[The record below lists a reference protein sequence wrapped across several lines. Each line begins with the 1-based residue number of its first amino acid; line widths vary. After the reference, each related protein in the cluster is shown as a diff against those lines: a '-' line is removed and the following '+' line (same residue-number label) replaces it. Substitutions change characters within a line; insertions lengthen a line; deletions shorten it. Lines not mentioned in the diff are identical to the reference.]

1 MLQLSRLEIYQKDE
15 IVEKFKPLIDELTTC
30 NDESFLT
37 KLIDIQEWDRARDDL
52 YVWIPVL
59 NRIDEML
66 SRVIDKYGYRT
77 NDFQMKPV
85 KLVCMN
91 KSDIDMCTILMEF
104 SCRLLYNTEN
114 RYIYSS
120 MDVMNNLLNCPNFEI
135 KLGAIKILAIM
146 GERYQVSRERID
158 SNNVLSDHNLKK
170 KALQLALVL
179 PSSVSDDS
187 GSHVTLVDLFTSD
200 KSYPDK
206 WSKFKYTYHIAEKKK
221 NEKDESAVSS
231 SESTFMKKFTIN
243 NNELVNSSLQELFD
257 KGMHALPN
265 EFWYDFS
272 LRVTVAKAFS
282 DNSPSSNQLL
292 NLIIRTKFNTV
303 AYINTVYP
311 APQVSSKLF
320 EVDPYTFNSLSEFIS
335 LAEPKIPSKLR
346 LDCLFA
352 LECISLRH
360 VWCSDI
366 MRNLGGNLA
375 HGALFLILRQIGK
388 LLRSKNEEISE
399 EYNVRFFYLVSNVAD
414 VKSLHSSL
422 LSAGF
427 IPCLLDIVS
436 VSQTKYKRTITSAT
450 HLLEVFINDA
460 DSTSEFITND
470 GFNILINAVRNEV
483 DFVLENPNS
492 GKPSPYASES
502 YSVSFRQQAYIR
514 SLLKLVVKL
523 LKTDS
528 GDRIRN
534 LIDSPLLKSM
544 SQILNNPT
552 IFGNILVV
560 FTLDIIQ
567 KVINSEPT
575 IYQVL
580 VDAGLIPY
588 IFDNFSQLL
597 VPSSEMIY
605 LLPDLISALCLNVE
619 GLNQVKEKN
628 IIGQLFNV
636 MTEVKFARAISWKD
650 EASEFGT
657 FIDELAR
664 HYPNLKDPILDSFC
678 DFIKRIPSSVTFS
691 QPFIYTSHVNGHSFY
706 YSKDENVVENEENS
720 TELCFW
726 DTQQSSVVI
735 DCFSNLLYG
744 MSLENVVLQKF
755 SQRLDVKHLIAIL
768 DTARPPFDFS
778 SSQAMLNITDAL
790 QLIDEHDKDYAFLP
804 LLKLLERRLGELDAF
819 LNHDDT
825 SSFFLSKAKNDNKKD
840 LQYLDNVTAELSRI
854 TSLMYVV
861 TSVYLSF
868 SSLSPTRLL
877 QITDYFNEQG
887 FDLITYIGLLF
898 RRCALEEM
906 YIRQSLPPTVVD
918 ETTPD
923 SLFNL
928 PPIKIYAV
936 DKIKGGIKDNKTSAK
951 FKNTLEVRSIVC
963 KLQTFSAL
971 LYRCFLRLTHTRTTG
986 IELNDKSIEI
996 QIFDKTVQQLVNM
1009 LGIGLNDN
1017 NVSFYLVLLH
1027 FITYVMTYSRTTM
1040 TTNDILQTLPAL
1052 IFYQKGGYS
1061 AYTSLILELF
1071 PKMMNIKTSN
1081 SIDDTFVVKDSPL
1094 ILTVSCMVNALSFIN
1109 RSTRIGGMETIKNAE
1124 SYFPSMKGKYDVVGT
1139 FSSYVKKSALCMIY
1153 ELCEHQRILQLTSRS
1168 IPYPVYK
1175 AILTVIT
1182 NIYMES
1188 PSDDATDLMELD
1200 WKVIPPSQK
1209 KVEILMKA
1217 GISEDVAKAYL
1228 EEKNDRLPTE
1238 RDTSTFSDDEWQ
1250 RYEKLLKHSDNLTD
1264 AVSMVPVVKPESSLN
1279 ALRIDFFKKQFS
1291 SSFFNVLPYY
1301 PKLINSFT
1309 QTLLQMLKCIEEPIR
1324 DISENIFQSIKATP
1338 MENTSKLSSLI
1349 HILGI
1354 LLNEEEVYLHSEEML
1369 SDFMSYL
1376 TDILRPEHVNTI
1388 WFSKALYAYEV
1399 LFARSDIPH
1408 EEKLSENIKMRFR
1421 LPPLPSFYHISEN
1434 VQQVI
1439 FDNIIRVGDITN
1451 FYSAVSIT
1459 RILLIY
1465 CKDEKKIEDIIH
1477 SRMLPKILKVIGAYQ
1492 LYEKIN
1498 FLEASYLLL
1507 LRRCFET
1514 PRIISD
1520 LIEHEVKD
1528 SFVSKTLGNHTER
1541 SRELTSLL
1549 EDKAHIVARNP
1560 REFIKQ
1566 LSSSCK
1572 FIEFDRDG
1580 TLWNFTLERNGDD
1593 DVGSE
1598 VASTDSSDFRSK
1610 RTGIVH
1616 LIISQLMA
1624 ASKKDW
1630 LSEPPNSSDNNNEGK
1645 TSSNKPD
1652 PSRNPV
1658 CAYMIFLLKILV
1670 ELITSYKQCKYEFL
1684 TYDRRHVYMEEPKP
1698 RSTALNFFLY
1708 QLLDETSSQEHNRD
1722 EMKRREVISMLSRSV
1737 IVGFTSSIIDK
1748 STTKRDLKQI
1758 DPDMAYVRKF
1768 TIDIIIRALKNVSVS
1783 EQALETNVNKIDSW
1797 FNVLSLMVYV
1807 QAPYLRLLLDTNNID
1822 ADRYQ
1827 ICRMM
1832 IDQDIPAAITDCM
1845 AIVDINLPFSKK
1857 LFNSGV
1863 EVLNAINT
1871 TRNDF
1876 ESLFKIEGI
1885 DEDEV
1890 DDVESDKDEVSNMFK
1905 NSSLG
1910 MYDVDDIEE
1919 DDDADIDEDSL
1930 IGDDEDIAFVD
1941 DDPAAYDIVCSD
1953 DNAIEDENEASD
1965 ASEESNMTYATDTDG
1980 IEVEM
1985 IDSNDD
1991 EDSSHSSDDDSS
2003 IDSYYGVEDG
2013 SVEDYSGS
2021 EGANE
2026 SEIDVVSVNEDESSF
2041 DSSENNSDLIDI
2053 DLSDYSI
2060 DDTDWE
2066 SGLSAL
2072 SASNSDMSSSDE
2084 DAIPNSTTQYDSA
2097 RRVWTFG
2104 DGTVLEDEPSDSET
2118 RGIFQG
2124 IQHTFNPD
2132 AQELFRIDDNTPDHH
2147 HHHQRFSRSH
2157 LHPSR
2162 LPPSLTLLRGNRRN
2176 QSNLLNPLSPTGLE
2190 QTENTISEQLSSIRS
2205 GIRPRP
2211 HRTHF
2216 SDVLLS
2222 GELFDEHSIEGIVL
2236 KSSLLR
2242 WKDCFDM
2249 FHNSKRYGHYVI
2261 AASMNAMYAKSFEM
2275 YKKKVERALEELKGT
2290 EAISDEQS
2298 SQDDYSDEGYSSD
2311 SDISI
2316 DSMPVHTGGVSGHH
2330 TDADGNIIEHEPVY
2344 VTIDGQNVDIG
2355 GTDIDPEFLRA
2366 LPEEMRSEVFAE
2378 HIRERRAA
2386 SFSQHEHVRE
2396 IDPDFLNALPS
2407 NIREDI
2413 TAGDNLT
2420 NTAPII
2426 GGLPLQHESS
2436 VFPSARPNENGDTHS
2451 SDDVHREAI
2460 LNTQES
2466 DPHVSSEPTKK
2477 KPEKIYFE
2485 NLLDRPGVA
2494 ALMKSIFISQPYI
2507 KREIYHELF
2516 YRLCASKQNRS
2527 DIVNILLL
2535 ILTEGTLDQH
2545 SLERM
2550 YNTINNRADRSGKS
2564 QTNTT
2569 RSLPPDCTPLIVANQ
2584 TIEIL
2589 QSLIDTDKRLKFFFI
2604 TEHDNLMI
2612 NRSFTKAR
2620 KDTTLKPERWPVKYL
2635 FDLFGRKMITDETV
2649 LMDLLT
2655 NILQVCTKPIPALV
2669 RNSRQPTTKKIF
2681 QIPEFNKEDLGKIVS
2696 IIDQDS
2702 CNTKIFQQTLS
2713 VMYHLSYANN
2723 SLSVFT
2729 DELTNRSV
2737 EIVKRLS
2744 DDLLSLAS
2752 NTSKNAKDDEMDNDL
2767 VQRMTVP
2774 SSDQAKL
2781 LKILT
2786 ALDYLYSHK
2795 KREDNLGLDKLAQV
2809 YNNMNLGRL
2818 WGSLSD
2824 CLSEF
2829 EKRKDLNT
2837 SATILLPS
2845 IESLMVVCKH
2855 SNINKENTRS
2865 LTYEEEKTMD
2875 FSSIQVENLFFPF
2888 TDIHKKMLNQM
2899 IRSNP
2904 KLMSGPFALLVKN
2917 PRILD
2922 FDNKRYYFVAK
2933 LKIDSTEIPKL
2944 PISVRRDQV
2953 FLDSY
2958 RSLFFKSSD
2967 EIKNSK
2973 LEITFNGES
2982 GVDAGGLTREW
2993 YQVLSRQMFNPDYAL
3008 FLPIPSDKTTFHPN
3022 RSSGVNPE
3030 HLSFF
3035 KFTGMII
3042 GKAIRDQCYLD
3053 CHFSREV
3060 YKSILGKPVS
3070 LKDMDSVDPDYYK
3083 SLVWILKNDITDI
3096 IEETFSIDVD
3106 DYGEHKTVDLIE
3118 NGRNIAVTNEN
3129 KHEYVKKIIEFKL
3142 CKSVQAQ
3149 LDNLIQGFYSLIPKE
3164 LISIFNEQELEL
3176 LISGLPDID
3185 VDDWKNNTKYVN
3197 YTANSR
3203 EIGYFWRAVR
3213 SFDTEERAKLIQFVT
3228 GTSKVPLNGFK
3239 ELSGVGGVCQF
3250 SIHRDYGS
3258 ADRLPSSHTCFNQLN
3273 LPAYASYEA
3282 LRGSLLLAINEGS
3295 EGFGL
3300 A

>member
-1 MLQLSRLEIYQKDE
+1 MLQLSRLEIYQKKE
-15 IVEKFKPLIDELTTC
+15 IVQKFKPLIDELTNC
-30 NDESFLT
+30 DEEEFLN
-37 KLIDIQEWDRARDDL
+37 KLIAIQEWDRARDDL
-52 YVWIPVL
+52 FVWIPVL
-59 NRIDEML
+59 NKIDEIL
-66 SRVIDKYGYRT
+66 SHIIDKYSYRT
-77 NDFQMKPV
+77 TDFKSKPV

-91 KSDIDMCTILMEF
+91 QSDIRICTILMDF
-104 SCRLLYNTEN
+104 TCRLLYNTEN

-135 KLGAIKILAIM
+135 KLSAIKILAIM

-158 SNNVLSDHNLKK
+158 SNNVLSDHDLKK

-179 PSSVSDDS
+179 PSSVSDDN

-200 KSYPDK
+200 KSYPEK
-206 WSKFKYTYHIAEKKK
+206 WSKFKYTYHVPEKKK
-221 NEKDESAVSS
+221 DDNAGDSGTASNT
-231 SESTFMKKFTIN
+231 TFMRKFTIS
-243 NNELVNSSLQELFD
+243 NNELSDKTLQELFD
-257 KGMHALPN
+257 KGMHVLPS
-265 EFWYDFS
+265 ELWYDFS

-282 DNSPSSNQLL
+282 DNSAPSRDLL

-335 LAEPKIPSKLR
+335 LAEPRIPSKLR

-375 HGALFLILRQIGK
+375 HGTLFLILRQIAK
-388 LLRSKNEEISE
+388 LLRSKNDEINE
-399 EYNVRFFYLVSNVAD
+399 EYNVRFFYLISNLAD
-414 VKSLHSSL
+414 VKTLHNSL

-436 VSQTKYKRTITSAT
+436 ISQTDYKRTITSAT

-470 GFNILINAVRNEV
+470 GFNILINAVSNEV
-483 DFVLENPNS
+483 NFATTNPYS
-492 GKPSPYASES
+492 GKPSPYTVES
-502 YSVSFRQQAYIR
+502 YSISFRQQAYIR

-544 SQILNNPT
+544 SQILNNPSL
-552 IFGNILVV
+552 FGNILVV
-560 FTLDIIQ
+560 FILDIIQ

-580 VDAGLIPY
+580 VDAELIPH
-588 IFDNFSQLL
+588 IFDNFSELL
-597 VPSSEMIY
+597 VPVSEMIY
-605 LLPDLISALCLNVE
+605 LLPDLISALCLNAE
-619 GLNQVKEKN
+619 GLNQVKDKN
-628 IIGQLFNV
+628 IIGMLFDR
-636 MTEVKFARAISWKD
+636 MTDVKFARAISWKD

-664 HYPNLKDPILDSFC
+664 HYPTLKDQILEGFC
-678 DFIKRIPSSVTFS
+678 SFIKKIPSTISFS
-691 QPFIYTSHVNGHSFY
+691 QPFIYRSTCDNEIFY
-706 YSKDENVVENEENS
+706 YSKDEEVIDNEKTAE
-720 TELCFW
+720 ELCFW
-726 DTQQSSVVI
+726 DTQEGSSVI
-735 DCFSNLLYG
+735 DCFANLIYG

-755 SQRLDVKHLIAIL
+755 SHKLDVKHLIAVL
-768 DTARPPFDFS
+768 DIPRPPFDFS
-778 SSQAMLNITDAL
+778 GSQAMLNITDAL

-804 LLKLLERRLGELDAF
+804 LLKLLERRLGELDSF
-819 LNHDDT
+819 LDYNES
-825 SSFFLSKAKNDNKKD
+825 SSFFLKTATTDNADSLKYMD
-840 LQYLDNVTAELSRI
+840 DVTAELSRL
-854 TSLMYVV
+854 TSLMYVI

-887 FDLITYIGLLF
+887 FDLIDHIGSLF
-898 RRCALEEM
+898 KRCALEEM
-906 YIRQSLPPTVVD
+906 YIRQSLPDTVVD

-928 PPIKIYAV
+928 PPIKIYAN
-936 DKIKGGIKDNKTSAK
+936 DKRKGGIKDNKTSAK
-951 FKNTLEVRSIVC
+951 FKNTLEVRNILC

-971 LYRCFLRLTHTRTTG
+971 LYRCFLRLTHTRTTD

-1009 LGIGLNDN
+1009 LSIGLTDN

-1040 TTNDILQTLPAL
+1040 TTNDILQTLPAV

-1061 AYTSLILELF
+1061 TYSSLVVKLF
-1071 PKMMNIKTSN
+1071 SKMMNIKNN
-1081 SIDDTFVVKDSPL
+1081 STVDDVFVVKDSPL
-1094 ILTVSCMVNALSFIN
+1094 VLTVSCMVNALSFIN
-1109 RSTRIGGMETIKNAE
+1109 RSTRIGGMEVIKNSE
-1124 SYFPSMKGKYDVVGT
+1124 SYFPSMNGRYDIVGI
-1139 FSSYVKKSALCMIY
+1139 FSSYVKKVALCMVY
-1153 ELCEHQRILQLTSRS
+1153 ELCEDQNILDVTSRV
-1168 IPYPVYK
+1168 IPYSVYK
-1175 AILTVIT
+1175 ALLTIMT

-1188 PSDDATDLMELD
+1188 ASDDSTELLELN
-1200 WKVIPPSQK
+1200 WESIPPSRK
-1209 KVEILMKA
+1209 KVEMFMKA
-1217 GISEDVAKAYL
+1217 GLSEDAAKAYL
-1228 EEKNDRLPTE
+1228 EENNDVLPTE
-1238 RDTSTFSDDEWQ
+1238 KDKSLFNDDEWHKF
-1250 RYEKLLKHSDNLTD
+1250 ELILSSSENVNNVSSVIPPMKSDI
-1264 AVSMVPVVKPESSLN
+1264 SLS
-1279 ALRIDFFKKQFS
+1279 ALRIKFFKSCFS
-1291 SSFFNVLPYY
+1291 TSFFNVLPYY

-1309 QTLLQMLKCIEEPIR
+1309 QTLLHMLKCIEEPING
-1324 DISENIFQSIKATP
+1324 ISENIFETIKTTP
-1338 MENTSKLSSLI
+1338 VTNTAKLSSLI
-1349 HILGI
+1349 HIFGI
-1354 LLNEEEVYLHSEEML
+1354 LLNEEQVYQHSENML
-1369 SDFMSYL
+1369 AEFTAYL
-1376 TDILRPEHVNTI
+1376 STILLPEHVNSP

-1399 LFARSDIPH
+1399 LFARSNIPS
-1408 EEKLSENIKMRFR
+1408 EEKLFDTVKMRFR
-1421 LPPLPSFYHISEN
+1421 LPPLPSFYHIREDI
-1434 VQQVI
+1434 QQII
-1439 FDNIIRVGDITN
+1439 FGNIIRVGDISN

-1459 RILLIY
+1459 RMLLIY
-1465 CKDEKKIEDIIH
+1465 SRDENIIENIVN
-1477 SRMLPKILKVIGAYQ
+1477 SRILSKLLKVIGAYQ

-1507 LRRCFET
+1507 VRRCFET
-1514 PRIISD
+1514 SHVVSE
-1520 LIEHEVKD
+1520 LLEHEIKD

-1541 SRELTSLL
+1541 SRELTDLL
-1549 EDKAHIVARNP
+1549 EEKAHIVSRNP
-1560 REFIKQ
+1560 NEFVSQ
-1566 LSSSCK
+1566 LASSCT
-1572 FIEFDRDG
+1572 FAEFDRDG
-1580 TLWNFTLERNGDD
+1580 TLWNFTLESNKDTKTT
-1593 DVGSE
+1593 SE
-1598 VASTDSSDFRSK
+1598 LIPTGTSDFSNK

-1616 LIISQLMA
+1616 LVISQLMA

-1630 LSEPPNSSDNNNEGK
+1630 LSEPPRNADNSSQLK
-1645 TSSNKPD
+1645 LPSNKPD

-1684 TYDRRHVYMEEPKP
+1684 TYDRRHVYMEQPKP

-1708 QLLDETSSQEHNRD
+1708 QLLDESSVNEQNKD

-1737 IVGFTSSIIDK
+1737 IVGFVSSVVDK
-1748 STTKRDLKQI
+1748 NTEKKDLKQI
-1758 DPDMAYVRKF
+1758 DPDMAYIRKF
-1768 TIDIIIRALKNVSVS
+1768 TIEIIVRALKNVTID
-1783 EQALETNVNKIDSW
+1783 EQTLETNVSKIDSW
-1797 FNVLSLMVYV
+1797 FNILSLMVYV
-1807 QAPYLRLLLDTNNID
+1807 QAPYLRLLLDSNNVD

-1827 ICRMM
+1827 LCKMM
-1832 IDQDIPAAITDCM
+1832 IDLNVPTAITDCM
-1845 AIVDINLPFSKK
+1845 AIFDINLPFTKK
-1857 LFNSGV
+1857 LFNTGV
-1863 EVLNAINT
+1863 EFLNAINT

-1876 ESLFKIEGI
+1876 ENLFKIESNE
-1885 DEDEV
+1885 EDEV
-1890 DDVESDKDEVSNMFK
+1890 DDVESDKEEVSNMFK
-1905 NSSLG
+1905 NSTLG

-1919 DDDADIDEDSL
+1919 EDDGDLDEDSL

-1941 DDPAAYDIVCSD
+1941 DDPAAYDIVFSD
-1953 DNAIEDENEASD
+1953 DNAAEDENDDSD
-1965 ASEESNMTYATDTDG
+1965 LSRRSSLSYDMDTDG
-1980 IEVEM
+1980 VEVEM
-1985 IDSNDD
+1985 MESDADS
-1991 EDSSHSSDDDSS
+1991 DSSLTSDGGSTL
-2003 IDSYYGVEDG
+2003 DSYYGVSDG
-2013 SVEDYSGS
+2013 SVGDYSGS
-2021 EGANE
+2021 EGENE
-2026 SEIDVVSVNEDESSF
+2026 SEIEVVSIDSD
-2041 DSSENNSDLIDI
+2041 DSSADDSQDNSDLIDI

-2060 DDTDWE
+2060 DDTDWG
-2066 SGLSAL
+2066 SGLSDL
-2072 SASNSDMSSSDE
+2072 SASNSNISSSDQ
-2084 DAIPNSTTQYDSA
+2084 DDINNSTTRYDNT

-2104 DGTVLEDEPSDSET
+2104 DGTELDDDPSDSET
-2118 RGIFQG
+2118 RGVFQG
-2124 IQHTFNPD
+2124 IQHTFNPG
-2132 AQELFRIDDNTPDHH
+2132 AQELFRVDNNGVE
-2147 HHHQRFSRSH
+2147 HHQHQRSSGNH
-2157 LHPSR
+2157 SHVSR

-2176 QSNLLNPLSPTGLE
+2176 QSNLINPLSPSGLE
-2190 QTENTISEQLSSIRS
+2190 QTENGIAEQLSSIRS
-2205 GIRPRP
+2205 GIRPRAN
-2211 HRTHF
+2211 RTHF

-2236 KSSLLR
+2236 KSSLSR

-2249 FHNSKRYGHYVI
+2249 FYNSKRYGHYMI
-2261 AASMNAMYAKSFEM
+2261 TTILNALYGKSFEIYQEKM
-2275 YKKKVERALEELKGT
+2275 SQTMNKEDESAAVSDGFEE
-2290 EAISDEQS
+2290 
-2298 SQDDYSDEGYSSD
+2298 DYSEDSYSSEGD
-2311 SDISI
+2311 MSI
-2316 DSMPVHTGGVSGHH
+2316 DSSQGHPHNVPGHH
-2330 TDADGNIIEHEPVY
+2330 VDEDGNIIEHEPVF

-2355 GTDIDPEFLRA
+2355 GTDIDPEFMSA

-2378 HIRERRAA
+2378 HIRERRAE
-2386 SFSQHEHVRE
+2386 SFSHNTHSRE
-2396 IDPDFLNALPS
+2396 IDPDFLEALPS

-2413 TAGDNLT
+2413 TAGDIPST
-2420 NTAPII
+2420 VTPDI
-2426 GGLPLQHESS
+2426 GGLPLQHESAE
-2436 VFPSARPNENGDTHS
+2436 FPPNAPGVNISGGNRRDNVDRSEQNVGDSTQT
-2451 SDDVHREAI
+2451 VGEEI
-2460 LNTQES
+2460 L
-2466 DPHVSSEPTKK
+2466 KK
-2477 KPEKIYFE
+2477 KSERVYFD
-2485 NLLDRPGVA
+2485 NLLDRPGIA
-2494 ALMKSIFISQPYI
+2494 ALMKTIFISQPYI

-2516 YRLCASKQNRS
+2516 YRLCSSKQCRS

-2535 ILTEGTLDQH
+2535 ILTEGTSDQH
-2545 SLERM
+2545 ALERM
-2550 YNTINNRADRSGKS
+2550 YNTINNRADRSGKT
-2564 QTNTT
+2564 QGTT
-2569 RSLPPDCTPLIVANQ
+2569 TKTLPPDCTPLIVANQ

-2589 QSLIDTDKRLKFFFI
+2589 QSLIDTDRRLKFFFI

-2612 NRSFTKAR
+2612 NRSFTKGK
-2620 KDTTLKPERWPVKYL
+2620 KDGTLKTERWPVKYL
-2635 FDLFGRKMITDETV
+2635 FDLFNRKMITDEMV

-2655 NILQVCTKPIPALV
+2655 NILQVCTKPIPSLV
-2669 RNSRQPTTKKIF
+2669 KLSAQPTTKKIF
-2681 QIPEFNKEDLGKIVS
+2681 QIPEFTNEDLHKIVS

-2713 VMYHLSYANN
+2713 VMYHLSYVNGT
-2723 SLSVFT
+2723 LGVFT
-2729 DELTNRSV
+2729 DELMKRTV
-2737 EIVKRLS
+2737 DIVKRLS
-2744 DDLLSLAS
+2744 NDLMTLAS
-2752 NTSKNAKDDEMDNDL
+2752 TTAKISKDGQMDSDL

-2795 KREDNLGLDKLAQV
+2795 KREDDLGLAKLSGV
-2809 YNNMNLGRL
+2809 YNNMKLGEV
-2818 WGSLSD
+2818 WGSLSE

-2855 SNINKENTRS
+2855 SKISKENARS
-2865 LTYEEEKTMD
+2865 LTFDEENKMN
-2875 FSSIQVENLFFPF
+2875 FSSIKVENLFFPF

-2922 FDNKRYYFVAK
+2922 FDNKRYYFIAK
-2933 LKIDSTEIPKL
+2933 VKSDATEIPKL

-2958 RSLFFKSSD
+2958 RSLFFKSTD
-2967 EIKNSK
+2967 EVKNSK

-3008 FLPIPSDKTTFHPN
+3008 FLPIASDKTTFHPN

-3060 YKSILGKPVS
+3060 YKSILGKSVS
-3070 LKDMDSVDPDYYK
+3070 LKDMDSVDPNYYK
-3083 SLVWILKNDITDI
+3083 SLVWILENDITDI
-3096 IEETFSIDVD
+3096 IEETFSIDTD

-3118 NGRNIAVTNEN
+3118 NGRNIPVTNEN
-3129 KHEYVKKIIEFKL
+3129 KHEYARKIIEFKL
-3142 CKSVQAQ
+3142 CKSVQEQ

-3213 SFDTEERAKLIQFVT
+3213 SFDTEERAKLVQFVT

-3250 SIHRDYGS
+3250 AIHRDYGS